1 MTAVEYRRFLAR
13 SAVASLS
20 LVLIHGSASGDELV
34 GPGRDG
40 EELSQLRVPRFP
52 GSGES
57 IPLPRDLL
65 TGIRMFREAIKTTT
79 FNADTCASFLGEVY
93 AKLFRASPSYF
104 DLPEM
109 KKHAEIIVGEIFG
122 TKIDL
127 RRQLAR
133 MESTGP
139 VPVSCVN
146 AMRDTMRASLFMS
159 EYVAEHFIPSA
170 PQDRVFSGTAPSLL
184 VNPDFGAR
192 LALES
197 GDVLMSRGDAFVSGA
212 IARLGD
218 TDGNFSHVA
227 LVYVEPRTRE
237 IHTVEAHI
245 EIGACRKVPHR
256 RKVPFRRPAPEGPE
270 ACRRSRPDHV
280 RAGEEGVRGRQE
292 PSV

>member
-1 MTAVEYRRFLAR
+1 MKFLAR
-13 SAVASLS
+13 SAIASLS

-34 GPGRDG
+34 GPGRDRG
-40 EELSQLRVPRFP
+40 ELSELRVPKFP

-65 TGIRMFREAIKTTT
+65 MGIRMFREAIKAET
-79 FNADTCASFLGEVY
+79 FNADTCAPFLGEVY
-93 AKLFRASPSYF
+93 AKLFRTSPSHF
-104 DLPEM
+104 DLSRM
-109 KKHAEIIVGEIFG
+109 KRQAETIVGEIFG

-139 VPVSCVN
+139 VPISCVN

-159 EYVAEHFIPSA
+159 EYVAEHFIPFA
-170 PQDRVFSGTAPSLL
+170 PQDRVFSGTTASLL

-192 LALES
+192 VALES

-218 TDGNFSHVA
+218 ADGNFRDRKSTRLNSSHVRISYA
-227 LVYVEPRTRE
+227 V
-237 IHTVEAHI
+237 
-245 EIGACRKVPHR
+245 
-256 RKVPFRRPAPEGPE
+256 F
-270 ACRRSRPDHV
+270 
-280 RAGEEGVRGRQE
+280 
-292 PSV
+292 